1 MGTSTKR
8 ERIPDRALISR
19 DPFPKSGKV
28 YVKGALHDIRVA
40 MREIEL
46 EDSFPAAGA
55 GKKPHERKASIT
67 VYDTSGPY
75 TDPDADIDVHRG
87 LSPLREKWVL
97 GRGDVETLPDFSSKF
112 ARGASGGA
120 KILGIK
126 FKNARKPL
134 RAKAGANVTQ
144 MHYARKGIIT

>member
-1 MGTSTKR
+1 MGISTKR

-19 DPFPKSGKV
+19 EPFPKSGKV
-28 YVKGALHDIRVA
+28 YVEGTLHDIRVA
-40 MREIEL
+40 MREMER

-97 GRGDVETLPDFSSKF
+97 DRGDVETLPDFSSKF
-112 ARGASGGA
+112 ARGAAGGA
-120 KILGIK
+120 KIL
-126 FKNARKPL
+126 
-134 RAKAGANVTQ
+134 
-144 MHYARKGIIT
+144 